1 MDYSN
6 YINCIVKIN
15 LSSGYYYL
23 GKVLDVD
30 ESKIKILDKNKKIV
44 ILDMRSILTCE
55 EVQNNDN

>member
-6 YINCIVKIN
+6 YLNCIVKIN

-30 ESKIKILDKNKKIV
+30 KTKIKIFDKNKKIV
-44 ILDMRSILTCE
+44 ILDTSSILTCE
-55 EVQNNDN
+55 EVME